1 VSKLVVRAG
10 YARWVYSVI
19 LYLVTPLVLLSL
31 LWQSRNNTAYRSR
44 WAERFGRVRVNHS
57 VNSTRPTLV
66 HCASVG
72 EFLAAKAFIEQ
83 LLDAGTPVW
92 VTCTTPTGSELIHSF
107 LKGRGQ
113 HSYLPLDLPHAVKR
127 FLTRVNPQTIVLM
140 ETEVWPN
147 LVHYSKGAGIPIALI
162 NARMSE
168 RSKKGYLKLNALF
181 LPCWQALSLCGAQ
194 NEVQAE
200 RFLTLGVRNEA
211 LQVSGNLKFD
221 VQIPGPVRRDV
232 SSFKELL
239 IGRQVLTAGSTHSG
253 EETVILEAFRKV
265 LLCKPNTLL
274 ILVPRHKERFDEV
287 AKLIEQTGLT
297 MVRRSSGRPIS
308 KDTQVLLADSMGEL
322 MVWYGVASVAF
333 VGGSLIERGGH
344 NPLEP
349 MAFGLPIM
357 SGRHVFNFEEIFQQL
372 DKRQAI
378 RWVTDSESFH
388 DTLLGLLSAIAT
400 AQRIGAQAQQ
410 VFARHRGATS
420 RTHAAVQQLLVGR
433 R

>member
-1 VSKLVVRAG
+1 MRAG
-10 YARWVYSVI
+10 YARWVYSFI
-19 LYLVTPLVLLSL
+19 LYFVTPFVLFSL
-31 LWQSRNNTAYRSR
+31 LWQSRNNKAYRSR
-44 WAERFGRVRVNHS
+44 WAERFGRVQVNHS
-57 VNSTRPTLV
+57 VYNTRPTLV
-66 HCASVG
+66 HCSSVG

-147 LVHYSKGAGIPIALI
+147 LVHYSKSAAIPIALI

-168 RSKKGYLKLNALF
+168 RSQKGYLKLNALF
-181 LPCWQALSLCGAQ
+181 LPSWQALSLCGAQ

-200 RFLTLGVRNEA
+200 RFLTLGVRKEA

-297 MVRRSSGRPIS
+297 MVRRSSGRPIT